1 MSTLAIVL
9 IILLLF
15 GGVGVSPAWGYS
27 RGWGWGPSG
36 LVGILLVVLIIAV
49 LLGAV
54 RV

>member
-15 GGVGVSPAWGYS
+15 GGVGVSPTWGYS